1 ILLANFYRAK
11 RAAAALGKR
20 RLKRR
25 LTKQKKRKISCGFNC
40 KDKNQNN
47 GNPRAS
53 LQTFLN
59 GWLHCA
65 TGGGMKPSLGYSPL
79 FFCIDFFPP
88 VATHAVAGTQSLIPT
103 SLENSLHF
111 YSLSIDGGNVRGK
124 KTEVFNIYRKTR
136 HNAYLTPKGVHL
148 CRLSFFY
155 KY

>member
-25 LTKQKKRKISCGFNC
+25 LTKQNKIKISCGFNC

-65 TGGGMKPSLGYSPL
+65 IGGGMKPSLGYSPL
-79 FFCIDFFPP
+79 FFFESIF
-88 VATHAVAGTQSLIPT
+88 QSLSRRNPCR
-103 SLENSLHF
+103 
-111 YSLSIDGGNVRGK
+111 RGD
-124 KTEVFNIYRKTR
+124 TIIN
-136 HNAYLTPKGVHL
+136 PKL
-148 CRLSFFY
+148 FRNQATFFWIAL
-155 KY
+155 